1 VTATTAAALLP
12 TLLGVVLLCVVSAV
26 VLTVAGVAERFRP
39 ALAVLRAA
47 VQLAAIGVVLTGV
60 ITSPLW
66 VALALLVMLGV
77 AVATSTRRI
86 GRSRRHLAAVL
97 AGIAGGSLVASAV
110 VFASGAL
117 APTPRYLLAV
127 GGIVVGNAMAI
138 TTLTA
143 RRFLEAVDEHWD
155 EVEGWLALG
164 ADPFDATRPLAR
176 TAVHTA
182 LVPSIDQ
189 TRTTGLV
196 TLPGAFVGA
205 VFGGLSP
212 LEAGRFQVVVLAAI
226 LAAGSVAAV
235 LVVRILGRVEQRPVR
250 G

>member
-1 VTATTAAALLP
+1 
-12 TLLGVVLLCVVSAV
+12 
-26 VLTVAGVAERFRP
+26 
-39 ALAVLRAA
+39 VLRAA